1 MGSLTGRVAV
11 VTGAGRGLG
20 REHALRLAAEGAR
33 VVVND
38 PGVGGD
44 GAGVDAGPAQQV
56 VAEILAAG
64 GEAVADTGRV
74 DDFAAAKALVERA
87 VETFGGLDV
96 LVNNAGITRDAT
108 VVRMTEDEWDSVVSV
123 HMKGHFATLHHA
135 AAYWR
140 DRVKAGHAV
149 NASVVNTSSGSGLRG
164 NPGQL
169 NYAAAKAGI
178 AAMTVVAARELE
190 RYGVRVNAIAPVART
205 RMTLE
210 TPGLAA
216 KVAAPAAEDAFDV
229 WDPANV
235 SPLVAWLATEKCR
248 ASGQLLMIRG
258 GRIDV
263 YEGWTVAATHRAD
276 QRWTLEELDNALGGL
291 PPGPPALVPSV

>member
-1 MGSLTGRVAV
+1 MGSLTGRVAI

-20 REHALRLAAEGAR
+20 REHALLLAAEGAK

-38 PGVGGD
+38 SGVAGD
-44 GAGVDAGPAQQV
+44 GQGTDESPAHQV
-56 VAEILAAG
+56 VAEIRAAG
-64 GEAVADTGRV
+64 GQAVADTGRV
-74 DDFAAAKALVERA
+74 DDFAAAGALVDRA
-87 VETFGGLDV
+87 VATFGELNV

-108 VVRMTEDEWDSVVSV
+108 VATMTEQQWDSVISV
-123 HMKGHFATLHHA
+123 HLKGHYAMLHHA
-135 AAYWR
+135 AAHWR
-140 DRVKAGHAV
+140 RRAKAGHSV
-149 NASVVNTSSGSGLRG
+149 KASVINTSSGSGLRG

-190 RYGVRVNAIAPVART
+190 RYGVRVNSIAPVART
-205 RMTLE
+205 RMTLN

-216 KVAAPAAEDAFDV
+216 KLGSREGEFDT

-235 SPLVAWLATEKCR
+235 SPLVAWLAAENCL
-248 ASGQLLMIRG
+248 ANGQMLMIRG

-263 YEGWTVAATHRAD
+263 YEGWTVRETHEHEG
-276 QRWTLEELDNALGGL
+276 RWTSADLDLALAAL
-291 PPGPPALVPSV
+291 PSSAPPLVPSL

>member
-1 MGSLTGRVAV
+1 MASLTGRVAV

-20 REHALRLAAEGAR
+20 REHALLLAAEGAK

-38 PGVGGD
+38 PD
-44 GAGVDAGPAQQV
+44 SGPAHEV
-56 VAEILAAG
+56 VVEIIAAG
-64 GEAVADTGRV
+64 GEAVADTGRA
-74 DDFAAAKALVERA
+74 DDFAAAKNLVDTA
-87 VETFGGLDV
+87 VTAFGGLHI

-108 VVRMTEDEWDSVVSV
+108 VVKMTEAAWDSVVSV
-123 HMKGHFATLHHA
+123 HMKGHFTTLHHA

-140 DRVKAGHAV
+140 DLAKSTGTPVG
-149 NASVVNTSSGSGLRG
+149 ASVVNTSSGSGLRG

-205 RMTLE
+205 RMTME
-210 TPGLAA
+210 TPGLAEKLA
-216 KVAAPAAEDAFDV
+216 VREGEFDQ
-229 WDPANV
+229 WHPGNV
-235 SPLVAWLATEKCR
+235 SPLVAWLAREDCK

-258 GRIDV
+258 SRIDV
-263 YEGWTVAATHRAD
+263 YDGWTVRETHEGD
-276 QRWTLEELDNALGGL
+276 GRWTQTGLDRVLSSL
-291 PPGPPALVPSV
+291 PDGPPKLVPSA

>member
-1 MGSLTGRVAV
+1 MGSLTGRVAI

-20 REHALRLAAEGAR
+20 REHALCLAAEGAK

-38 PGVGGD
+38 PGVAGDGD
-44 GAGVDAGPAQQV
+44 GADESPAHQV
-56 VAEILAAG
+56 VAEIRAAG

-74 DDFAAAKALVERA
+74 DDFAAAGALVERA
-87 VETFGGLDV
+87 VTAFGELHV

-108 VVRMTEDEWDSVVSV
+108 VARMTEQEWDSVISV
-123 HMKGHFATLHHA
+123 HLKGHYATLHHA
-135 AAYWR
+135 AAHWR
-140 DRVKAGHAV
+140 KRAKAGQPV
-149 NASVVNTSSGSGLRG
+149 RASVINTSSGSGLRG
-164 NPGQL
+164 NPGQV

-178 AAMTVVAARELE
+178 AVMTVVTARELE
-190 RYGVRVNAIAPVART
+190 RYGVRVNSIAPVART

-216 KVAAPAAEDAFDV
+216 KLVARAGEFDT

-248 ASGQLLMIRG
+248 ANGQLLMIRG

-263 YEGWTVAATHRAD
+263 YEGWTVRETHEHEG
-276 QRWTLEELDNALGGL
+276 RWTQAGLDAALAGL
-291 PPGPPALVPSV
+291 PSSPPPLVPSL

>member
-1 MGSLTGRVAV
+1 MGSLEGRVAV

-20 REHALRLAAEGAR
+20 REHALLLAAEGAK

-44 GAGVDAGPAQQV
+44 GQGTDAGPAHDV
-56 VAEILAAG
+56 VAEITAAG
-64 GEAVADTGRV
+64 GQAVADTGYAN
-74 DDFAAAKALVERA
+74 DFTAAKALIDRA
-87 VETFGGLDV
+87 VDTFGDLHV
-96 LVNNAGITRDAT
+96 LVNNAGITHDAT
-108 VVRMTEDEWDSVVSV
+108 LVKMTEAAWDSVISV
-123 HMKGHFATLHHA
+123 HLKGHFATLHHA
-135 AAYWR
+135 AAHWR
-140 DRVKAGHAV
+140 KRAKEAGAPV
-149 NASVVNTSSGSGLRG
+149 SASVVNTSSGSGLRG
-164 NPGQL
+164 SPGQL

-216 KVAAPAAEDAFDV
+216 RLAAREGEFDR
-229 WDPANV
+229 WDPANI
-235 SPLVAWLATEKCR
+235 SPVVAWLATEECT
-248 ASGQLLMIRG
+248 ANAQMLMVRG

-263 YEGWTVAATHRAD
+263 YDGWTVRETH
-276 QRWTLEELDNALGGL
+276 QHEGRWSLDGLRTALGGL
-291 PPGPPALVPSV
+291 PTAPPTLDPAA